1 MLDIKTVEYIVFG
14 IIGFLIL
21 FNVYLNFNKIK
32 NDTVNVILKNWAY
45 SKYFFITFIWGVLG
59 GHFFLGTRTPIFGS
73 NWWLPVVLV
82 IILVAILV
90 FIGKRLAKGFSI
102 KRRYQLLLLI
112 AGLLYGH
119 FFWSQRHIPQVEFPW
134 TITTTIP

>member
-21 FNVYLNFNKIK
+21 FNVYLNFNKIE

-59 GHFFLGTRTPIFGS
+59 GHFFLGTTKPVFGS

-90 FIGKRLAKGFSI
+90 FIGKRLSKDFRI

-134 TITTTIP
+134 EITSIP

>member
-1 MLDIKTVEYIVFG
+1 MLDIKTVEYIVLG
-14 IIGFLIL
+14 VIGFLIL

-32 NDTVNVILKNWAY
+32 NDTVNVVLKNWAN

-59 GHFFLGTRTPIFGS
+59 GHFFLGTTTPVFGS

-90 FIGKRLAKGFSI
+90 IIGKRLTKGFVI
-102 KRRYQLLLLI
+102 KRQYQLLLLI

-134 TITTTIP
+134 EVTSIL